1 MVMFDQEKARIRMEE
16 FKGTS
21 SQIIDKVR
29 EIIREGKARRIKVRK
44 DDRTLM
50 EIPLAVGAGGAAALV
65 WLTPTLAA
73 LGALAALV
81 TEDLSIIVE
90 KDVEIEVDDM

>member
-16 FKGTS
+16 FQGTS

-73 LGALAALV
+73 LGAITALV
-81 TEDLSIIVE
+81 TDLSIIVE
-90 KDVEIEVDDM
+90 KDVEIQVEDI